1 MKRKIVNLLLGTMV
15 TAALAMTGCGEKK
28 AEETAAVTESSESAT
43 VATEEVEE
51 IKEEETEEVTEESTE
66 AEAFF
71 EDGKAY
77 FNGKDGAE
85 PD

>member
-15 TAALAMTGCGEKK
+15 TAALVMTGCGEKK

-66 AEAFF
+66 AEAMHFLKK
-71 EDGKAY
+71 GKRI
-77 FNGKDGAE
+77 
-85 PD
+85 